1 MARPVASPSPR
12 PFPVTHCLAETAA
25 VQFAGWRGLKCRV
38 TRMVWIR
45 PPESVSAIKS
55 SEQRFQ
61 RTELLF
67 RSRSRGA
74 PSSSAARLSVV
85 FPGRIPASLDSA
97 ARILATGLPK
107 VLVCA
112 TAPAANGVNRL
123 TLAQNRV
130 QARFKVF
137 LSLAPQFVPF
147 HRQYP
152 LDRFN
157 PVEQFLDVL
166 ACFRGVFAPVGIHRH
181 PLPEGFLHRM
191 VGTVEWVRSRPRSQ
205 QSRMSCKQ
213 VLESQIRTEI
223 SLGLARAAVVER
235 SAANKLQRQRA

>member
-1 MARPVASPSPR
+1 
-12 PFPVTHCLAETAA
+12 
-25 VQFAGWRGLKCRV
+25 
-38 TRMVWIR
+38 MVWIS
-45 PPESVSAIKS
+45 PPESVSAIRS

-74 PSSSAARLSVV
+74 PSSFAARLSVV
-85 FPGRIPASLDSA
+85 FPGKIPASLDSA

-112 TAPAANGVNRL
+112 TAPAANRL

-137 LSLAPQFVPF
+137 LSLAPQFVLL
-147 HRQYP
+147 HWQYP

-157 PVEQFLDVL
+157 PVEQFLHVL

-205 QSRMSCKQ
+205 QSRMSGKQ
-213 VLESQIRTEI
+213 MLESQIRAEI
-223 SLGLARAAVVER
+223 SFGLARAAVVER
-235 SAANKLQRQRA
+235 SAANKL